1 MGKWGEGSYREV
13 GTVSFFVILPIK
25 MGGVSLEKKVI
36 PVPVGMSIEQALNKV
51 RKGLEQI
58 RYGEI
63 VVKVENGKPIWVDK
77 HERERV
83 G

>member
-1 MGKWGEGSYREV
+1 MD
-13 GTVSFFVILPIK
+13 
-25 MGGVSLEKKVI
+25 KKVI
-36 PVPVGMSIEQALNKV
+36 PLEISIDQALQKV

-58 RYGEI
+58 KYGEI
-63 VVKVENGKPIWVDK
+63 VIKVENGKPIWVDK

>member
-1 MGKWGEGSYREV
+1 MANN
-13 GTVSFFVILPIK
+13 
-25 MGGVSLEKKVI
+25 EKKVI
-36 PVPVGMSIEQALNKV
+36 PISLSIEETLQRV

-58 RYGEI
+58 KYGEI
-63 VVKVENGKPIWVDK
+63 VIKVENGKPIWVDK

>member
-1 MGKWGEGSYREV
+1 
-13 GTVSFFVILPIK
+13 
-25 MGGVSLEKKVI
+25 MGGFSLEKRV
-36 PVPVGMSIEQALNKV
+36 VPLAMSIDQALEKV

-58 RYGEI
+58 KYGEI

-77 HERERV
+77 YERERV

>member
-1 MGKWGEGSYREV
+1 
-13 GTVSFFVILPIK
+13 
-25 MGGVSLEKKVI
+25 MGGQEQHGQKVI
-36 PVPVGMSIEQALNKV
+36 PLSNESKELSIEEALRRV

-58 RYGEI
+58 KFGEI
-63 VVKVENGKPIWVDK
+63 IVKVENGKPVWVDK

>member
-1 MGKWGEGSYREV
+1 
-13 GTVSFFVILPIK
+13 
-25 MGGVSLEKKVI
+25 MGGFSLEKRV
-36 PVPVGMSIEQALNKV
+36 VPLAMSIDQTLEKV

-58 RYGEI
+58 KYGEI

-77 HERERV
+77 YERERV

>member
-1 MGKWGEGSYREV
+1 M
-13 GTVSFFVILPIK
+13 
-25 MGGVSLEKKVI
+25 EKRV
-36 PVPVGMSIEQALNKV
+36 VPLAMSIDQTLEKV

-58 RYGEI
+58 KYGEI

-77 HERERV
+77 YERERV

>member
-1 MGKWGEGSYREV
+1 MD
-13 GTVSFFVILPIK
+13 
-25 MGGVSLEKKVI
+25 KKLT
-36 PVPVGMSIEQALNKV
+36 PVLARTTDMSIEQALQRV

-63 VVKVENGKPIWVDK
+63 VIKVENGKPVWVDK

>member
-1 MGKWGEGSYREV
+1 M
-13 GTVSFFVILPIK
+13 
-25 MGGVSLEKKVI
+25 EKKVI
-36 PVPVGMSIEQALNKV
+36 PVTMSIDETMMKV

-63 VVKVENGKPIWVDK
+63 VIKVENGKPIWVDK

>member
-1 MGKWGEGSYREV
+1 
-13 GTVSFFVILPIK
+13 
-25 MGGVSLEKKVI
+25 MGGISLEKKVI
-36 PVPVGMSIEQALNKV
+36 SVPLADMSIEQALQKV

-58 RYGEI
+58 KYGEI
-63 VVKVENGKPIWVDK
+63 IIKVENGKVIYVDK

>member
-1 MGKWGEGSYREV
+1 M
-13 GTVSFFVILPIK
+13 
-25 MGGVSLEKKVI
+25 EKKI
-36 PVPVGMSIEQALNKV
+36 PVGISVDETLLKV

-63 VVKVENGKPIWVDK
+63 IIKVENGKPIYVDK
-77 HERERV
+77 YERERV